1 MKRIRYFD
9 HLRAFAILA
18 VVILHVSGQ
27 NFRNIDIHSGDW
39 FAMNIWESMSRW
51 GVPVFAMISG
61 ALFLSSDYTIER
73 LLRKNV
79 LRIVIAFFSW
89 STIYLFLT
97 NKNWNTASVGVGEI
111 DRRILR
117 DVRITWAQHA
127 GNAQSELCHGI
138 YRLFRVGVCTAPD

>member
-9 HLRAFAILA
+9 QLRAFAILA

-61 ALFLSSDYTIER
+61 ALFLNREISLKMIYGR
-73 LLRKNV
+73 YV
-79 LRIVIAFFSW
+79 LRMGAAYIVW
-89 STIYLFLT
+89 STFYALMKSREKSSSL
-97 NKNWNTASVGVGEI
+97 
-111 DRRILR
+111 L
-117 DVRITWAQHA
+117 
-127 GNAQSELCHGI
+127 
-138 YRLFRVGVCTAPD
+138 